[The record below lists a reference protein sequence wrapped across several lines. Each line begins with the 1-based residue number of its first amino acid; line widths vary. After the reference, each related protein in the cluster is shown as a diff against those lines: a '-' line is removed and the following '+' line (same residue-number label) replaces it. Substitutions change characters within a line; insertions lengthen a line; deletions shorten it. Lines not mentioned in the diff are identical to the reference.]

1 MAKTFRIQQALAMAL
16 ALTLAV
22 PLVAFAADGKKHFKE
37 GMKYEENRQW
47 DKAAQEFALA
57 VREAIKR
64 RVPASPSARSCF
76 RRNNAC
82 RTRRQPR

>member
-37 GMKYEENRQW
+37 GMKYEENHQW
-47 DKAAQEFALA
+47 G
-57 VREAIKR
+57 
-64 RVPASPSARSCF
+64 
-76 RRNNAC
+76 
-82 RTRRQPR
+82 